1 MWANRNVWIVLC
13 GEFVAGLGLWTSI
26 IANLEFMQH
35 QVPSDFMKSVILFI
49 GLLAGVLIGPYAG
62 KVIDSSRKKLV
73 LIYAGLGRMIGVCFM
88 FIALAADSVLWM
100 VLFNI
105 TLQISAAFYF
115 PALQSVIPR
124 IVADKD
130 LLALNGVHM
139 NASTIARIIG
149 TVLAGMMLTA
159 MSLASLYAASLAGYA
174 LLLIS
179 TFFLDVKEDLPS
191 GKAASPGKKK
201 GGGFKEIVPMLKRMP
216 IAVMALGLSFI
227 PGLFIGGFNL
237 MVINISEIHHDTQ
250 IKGWLYAVEGISFIT
265 AAFFVKRISAR
276 GGLLKLLCLFALLS
290 ALGHS
295 LLFFADIRGMALFGF
310 GLFGLAA
317 GFFFPLLSTYFQKTI
332 PKEYHGRFFS
342 FRTMLDRVMFQVVLL
357 ATGLMLDTIG
367 LSYMVLVFGGLS
379 VLFIAYAYARSSRM
393 PERPLE
399 AVPEPGSPSM

>member
-1 MWANRNVWIVLC
+1 MWTNRNVWIVLC

-26 IANLEFMQH
+26 IANLEFMQYR
-35 QVPSDFMKSVILFI
+35 VPSDFMKSIILFI

-73 LIYAGLGRMIGVCFM
+73 LIYAGLGRMAGVCFM
-88 FIALAADSVLWM
+88 FIALATDSVLWM

-130 LLALNGVHM
+130 LLTLNGVHM

-149 TVLAGMMLTA
+149 TVLAGMMLTV
-159 MSLASLYAASLAGYA
+159 MSLASLYAASMIGYA
-174 LLLIS
+174 LLLVS
-179 TFFLDVKEDLPS
+179 TFFLDVKEELPS
-191 GKAASPGKKK
+191 GKAAATGKK

-237 MVINISEIHHDTQ
+237 MVINISEIHDDTQ
-250 IKGWLYAVEGISFIT
+250 IKGWLYAVEGLSFIA
-265 AAFFVKRISAR
+265 AAFFVKRISGR
-276 GGLLKLLCLFALLS
+276 GGLLKLLCLFALMS

-295 LLFFADIRGMALFGF
+295 LLFFADIRGMALFAF

-357 ATGLMLDTIG
+357 ATGFMLDTIG

-379 VLFIAYAYARSSRM
+379 ALFIVFAYVRSSRM
-393 PERPLE
+393 AERPLE
-399 AVPEPGSPSM
+399 AVAEPGRPSM

>member
-1 MWANRNVWIVLC
+1 MWTNRNVWIVLC

-35 QVPSDFMKSVILFI
+35 RVPSDFMKSIILFI

-73 LIYAGLGRMIGVCFM
+73 LIYAGLGRMAGVCFM
-88 FIALAADSVLWM
+88 FIALATDSVLWM

-130 LLALNGVHM
+130 LLTLNGVHM

-149 TVLAGMMLTA
+149 TVLAGMMLTV
-159 MSLASLYAASLAGYA
+159 MSLASLYVASMVGYA
-174 LLLIS
+174 LLLVS
-179 TFFLDVKEDLPS
+179 TFFLNVKEDLPS
-191 GKAASPGKKK
+191 GKAASGGKKK

-216 IAVMALGLSFI
+216 VAVMALGLSFI

-250 IKGWLYAVEGISFIT
+250 IKGWLYAVEGISFIA
-265 AAFFVKRISAR
+265 AAFFVKRISAK

-295 LLFFADIRGMALFGF
+295 LLFFADIRGMALSAF

-357 ATGLMLDTIG
+357 ATGFMLDTIG

-379 VLFIAYAYARSSRM
+379 ALFIIYAYVRSSRM

-399 AVPEPGSPSM
+399 AVPDPGSPSM

>member
-1 MWANRNVWIVLC
+1 MWTNRNVWIVLC

-35 QVPSDFMKSVILFI
+35 QVPSDFMKSIILFI

-88 FIALAADSVLWM
+88 FIALATDSVLWM
-100 VLFNI
+100 VVFNI

-130 LLALNGVHM
+130 LLTLNGVHM

-149 TVLAGMMLTA
+149 TVLAGMMLTV
-159 MSLASLYAASLAGYA
+159 MSLASLYAASLLGYA
-174 LLLIS
+174 LLLVS

-191 GKAASPGKKK
+191 GKAAPAGKKK

-216 IAVMALGLSFI
+216 VAVMALGLSFI

-250 IKGWLYAVEGISFIT
+250 IKGWLYAVEGISFIA
-265 AAFFVKRISAR
+265 AAFFMKRISAR

-357 ATGLMLDTIG
+357 ATGFMLDTIG

-379 VLFIAYAYARSSRM
+379 ALFIAYAYVRSSRM

-399 AVPEPGSPSM
+399 AVPDPGSPSM